1 MDNEQTLVTKFQLRA
16 LARLV
21 GDMLADV
28 GDFYEVIEEICI
40 GYANGVT
47 GRADD
52 TPHPAYT
59 SLVKSGP
66 GADVVVEPFG
76 GAAQG
81 AGYPRTKGHL
91 RWQLVAANELRSVT
105 DNWVGQLVT
114 DAREEHW
121 SWSEVGDA
129 LEVSKQAAQQR
140 YGSFGVEK

>member
-28 GDFYEVIEEICI
+28 GDFYEVVEEICI

-59 SLVKSGP
+59 SLVKSGR
-66 GADVVVEPFG
+66 GGDVVAEPFAG
-76 GAAQG
+76 SDQG

-91 RWQLVAANELRSVT
+91 RWQLVAANELRSVAN
-105 DNWVGQLVT
+105 NWVAQLVV

-121 SWSEVGDA
+121 AWSEIGDA
-129 LEVSKQAAQQR
+129 LEITRQAAQQR